1 MITQLRGRLL
11 EKNPTHIVVDCNG
24 IGYEVNISLH
34 TFSRLKGEEQITIY
48 THLQVKED
56 SHTLYGFM
64 EKAERLVFR
73 QLLSVSGIGANT
85 ARMMLSSLT
94 PEQVVEAIST
104 EDSDTIQSV
113 KGIGKKTAQRVILD
127 LKDKIR
133 SSEEYSE
140 IVNTPSN
147 SNKEEALSAL
157 ETLGYTRKQSGK
169 IISKICNNN
178 PDANVQDIIK
188 LALKNL

>member
-104 EDSDTIQSV
+104 EDTDTIQSV

-140 IVNTPSN
+140 IVNSPSN

-178 PDANVQDIIK
+178 PDANVEDIIK

>member
-1 MITQLRGRLL
+1 MITQLRGKLL

-34 TFSRLKGEEQITIY
+34 TFSRLRDEESITIF

-56 SHTLYGFM
+56 SQTLYGFID
-64 EKAERLVFR
+64 KAERLVFR
-73 QLLSVSGIGANT
+73 QLLSVSGIGAST
-85 ARMMLSSLT
+85 ARIMLSSLT
-94 PEQVVEAIST
+94 PEQVIEAITS
-104 EDSDTIQSV
+104 EDTDTIQSV

-127 LKDKIR
+127 LKDKFK
-133 SSEEYSE
+133 STEALTE
-140 IVNTPSN
+140 IVSSPSHA
-147 SNKEEALSAL
+147 NKEEALSAL

-169 IISKICNNN
+169 IITKICNNN
-178 PDANVQDIIK
+178 PNASVEEIIK

>member
-34 TFSRLKGEEQITIY
+34 TFSRLKSEEQITIY

-133 SSEEYSE
+133 TSEEYSE
-140 IVNTPSN
+140 IVNSPSN

-178 PDANVQDIIK
+178 PDANVEVIIK

>member
-11 EKNPTHIVVDCNG
+11 EKNPTHIVIDCNG

-34 TFSRLKGEEQITIY
+34 TFSRLKDEELVTVF

-56 SHTLYGFM
+56 SHTLYGFKDK
-64 EKAERLVFR
+64 EERLVFR
-73 QLLSVSGIGANT
+73 QLLSVSGIGAST
-85 ARMMLSSLT
+85 ARIMLSSLT
-94 PEQVVEAIST
+94 PEQVIEAISI
-104 EDSDTIQSV
+104 EDTDTIQSV

-127 LKDKIR
+127 LKDKIQKT
-133 SSEEYSE
+133 EALTE
-140 IVNTPSN
+140 IVSSSSN
-147 SNKEEALSAL
+147 AHKEEALSAL

-178 PDANVQDIIK
+178 PNASVEEIIK

>member
-140 IVNTPSN
+140 IVNSPSN

-157 ETLGYTRKQSGK
+157 ETLGYTRKQSGI

-178 PDANVQDIIK
+178 PDANVEDIIK

>member
-104 EDSDTIQSV
+104 EDTDTIQSV

-140 IVNTPSN
+140 IVNSPSN

-178 PDANVQDIIK
+178 PDANVEVIIK

>member
-94 PEQVVEAIST
+94 PEQVVEAISA

-140 IVNTPSN
+140 IVNSPSN

-157 ETLGYTRKQSGK
+157 ETLGYTRKQSGI

-178 PDANVQDIIK
+178 PDANVEDIIK